1 MFLKENEEQC
11 LFAED
16 KHGNKKHEMYEKIAD
31 EFNKETLGRT
41 ANLIVL
47 SKDLYSIEK
56 VINIKNVSDV
66 NNLFRLSAWVL
77 RFITNLKKKRR
88 NEKLDLDKFI
98 QFSEINYVKILL
110 LQVNQQTLEEVQ
122 NFIKLK
128 HSLRL
133 R

>member
-1 MFLKENEEQC
+1 
-11 LFAED
+11 
-16 KHGNKKHEMYEKIAD
+16 MYEKIPD
-31 EFNKETLGRT
+31 EFNKEALSKT

-56 VINIKNVSDV
+56 DISIENVSDV
-66 NNLFRLSAWVL
+66 NNLFRLSAQVL
-77 RFITNLKKKRR
+77 RFITNFKKKRR
-88 NEKLDLDKFI
+88 NEKLNLDKFI
-98 QFSEINYVKILL
+98 ESSEINYAKILL
-110 LQVNQQTLEEVQ
+110 LQVNQQTLEEGQ

>member
-1 MFLKENEEQC
+1 MFLKENKEQC

>member
-1 MFLKENEEQC
+1 MFLKENKEQC

-98 QFSEINYVKILL
+98 QLSEINYVKILL

>member
-1 MFLKENEEQC
+1 
-11 LFAED
+11 
-16 KHGNKKHEMYEKIAD
+16 MYEKIAD
-31 EFNKETLGRT
+31 EFNKEALSKT

-47 SKDLYSIEK
+47 SKDLYSTEK
-56 VINIKNVSDV
+56 VINIKNVGDV

-88 NEKLDLDKFI
+88 NEKLNLEL
-98 QFSEINYVKILL
+98 SEINYAKILL

-128 HSLRL
+128 HSLHL

>member
-1 MFLKENEEQC
+1 MGK
-11 LFAED
+11 
-16 KHGNKKHEMYEKIAD
+16 
-31 EFNKETLGRT
+31 T

-98 QFSEINYVKILL
+98 QLSEINYAKILL
-110 LQVNQQTLEEVQ
+110 LQANQQTLEEVQ